1 VPPFDRVQVAYFKPA
16 LEAAM
21 SENLAEI
28 QKIANNS
35 AAPTFENTIVELER
49 SGSTLDRVGTI

>member
-1 VPPFDRVQVAYFKPA
+1 
-16 LEAAM
+16 M
-21 SENLAEI
+21 NENLAEV

-49 SGSTLDRVGTI
+49 SGQHTRSRRHNLWRLGRDDGLA